1 MTCSTSGAVL
11 IKTTT
16 PPCLFWSFS
25 SSQLRKKKKKGRRA
39 ARTRLWHRIPALI
52 HPPTMRTVNASSSNT
67 SPDLG
72 AEKMPVGLAVEASK
86 SLGVAYSEAKLERR
100 GGWRIWM
107 EVRRSE
113 EEEEEGRWSGGW
125 GWESKRGRKKRERQ
139 KRYIERK
146 RRSMY
151 SQWQQQPQDVAPVHL
166 YSLLRV
172 VWLLFNPWRKQLV
185 ENRIWYNGD
194 AEWNIYIYKSLTV
207 QVDPEPLWKK
217 TLQRWKHEAAWGC
230 SGCSVTLRLS
240 VFTPSCT
247 AESLYRWFKA
257 TTWTLKLNAPRLV

>member
-125 GWESKRGRKKRERQ
+125 GWESKRGRKKREREA
-139 KRYIERK
+139 KEIYRAKKEKHVFTVAAAASRC
-146 RRSMY
+146 RS
-151 SQWQQQPQDVAPVHL
+151 S
-166 YSLLRV
+166 S
-172 VWLLFNPWRKQLV
+172 F
-185 ENRIWYNGD
+185 
-194 AEWNIYIYKSLTV
+194 
-207 QVDPEPLWKK
+207 
-217 TLQRWKHEAAWGC
+217 
-230 SGCSVTLRLS
+230 
-240 VFTPSCT
+240 VFTPSCGVT
-247 AESLYRWFKA
+247 PVQSLKKA
-257 TTWTLKLNAPRLV
+257 AGWKQDLIQRRRRMKYIYI